1 MNTSRKEYHRPVL
14 EDLGTA
20 KDLTRVAAGN
30 GYNGSV
36 VPGNGSNN
44 SNGYTPVNG
53 GKTLSWWQKR

>member
-36 VPGNGSNN
+36 VPGNGS
-44 SNGYTPVNG
+44 GPVNDIPKG
-53 GKTLSWWQKR
+53 GRKKPWWSKA